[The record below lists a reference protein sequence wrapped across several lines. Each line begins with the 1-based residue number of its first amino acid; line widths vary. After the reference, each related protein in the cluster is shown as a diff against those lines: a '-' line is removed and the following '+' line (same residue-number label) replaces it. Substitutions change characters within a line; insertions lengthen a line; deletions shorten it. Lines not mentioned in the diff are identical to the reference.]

1 MKNINNLKEINNNEL
16 ENQLFEEYKQILNEN
31 NIQLD
36 EGIIKTL
43 AGAGVGYI
51 TGPALGKAICKAL
64 GIEKGILYDLMTSK
78 LVTTAI
84 GAALSK

>member
-43 AGAGVGYI
+43 AGAGVGHI
-51 TGPALGKAICKAL
+51 MGPALGKAICKAL